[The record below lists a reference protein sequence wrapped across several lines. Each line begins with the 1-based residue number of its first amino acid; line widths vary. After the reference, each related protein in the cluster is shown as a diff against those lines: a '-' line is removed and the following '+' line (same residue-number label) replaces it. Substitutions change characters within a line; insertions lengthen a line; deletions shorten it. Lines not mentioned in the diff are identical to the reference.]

1 MHQVIRLSEFT
12 LVLREFAVKN
22 DIDLNDASLF
32 EATATAVAEAM
43 LDEGMPLSKATKLFI
58 ESIHDI
64 DTHTIKVLSKNKTL
78 REVYLKM

>member
-1 MHQVIRLSEFT
+1 MQNIIRLNEFT

-22 DIDLNDASLF
+22 EIDLNDASLF
-32 EATATAVAEAM
+32 EATAKAVAEAM
-43 LDEGMPLSKATKLFI
+43 LDEGMPLSKATRLLI

-64 DTHTIKVLSKNKTL
+64 DTHTIKILSKNKTL